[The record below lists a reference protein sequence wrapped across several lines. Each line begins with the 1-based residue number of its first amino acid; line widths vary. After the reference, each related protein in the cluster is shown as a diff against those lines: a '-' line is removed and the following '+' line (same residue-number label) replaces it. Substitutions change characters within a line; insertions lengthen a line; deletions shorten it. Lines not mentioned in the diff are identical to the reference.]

1 MDLVFEAMK
10 KEEEKALA
18 RLVKQKKTS
27 QLPSSLRRAAAM
39 RLSRHSTSQDGSS
52 AATALVAVVAPPRPL
67 SATAAAAA
75 EKVGSPGAPSD
86 DHHHHQDDHHHQ
98 DSLQARINRDVTNMD
113 SDVLALRL
121 ASMTSLIQSLE
132 SLTVVMAGVTNNKH
146 KKKEAFASDE
156 EEDEDVGMHTTRN
169 VVCRCCQSVLETHY
183 KAIFKRLGDPSESCR
198 RLAIRL
204 CFILFQHGGQQAF
217 SSVLLAHFFP
227 VSK

>member
-10 KEEEKALA
+10 KEEEQALA
-18 RLVKQKKTS
+18 RLMKQKKTS
-27 QLPSSLRRAAAM
+27 QLPSSLRTAAATC
-39 RLSRHSTSQDGSS
+39 LSRHPTSQDGSP

-67 SATAAAAA
+67 AATAAAA
-75 EKVGSPGAPSD
+75 EKVGSHGAPTD
-86 DHHHHQDDHHHQ
+86 DHHHHQDDHDDQ

-121 ASMTSLIQSLE
+121 ASMTSLFQSLE
-132 SLTVVMAGVTNNKH
+132 SLTVVVAAVTNNKH
-146 KKKEAFASDE
+146 
-156 EEDEDVGMHTTRN
+156 T
-169 VVCRCCQSVLETHY
+169 QSVLETHY

-204 CFILFQHGGQQAF
+204 CSFLFQHGGQQAF